1 MTQPT
6 CKRTIT
12 EKTALA
18 LLEQVRAY
26 RVSAKIV
33 HGAKDTRYIDAL
45 IEQVEAELESQP
57 TGYPKL
63 TTATNHQ
70 PD

>member
-6 CKRTIT
+6 CLACKRTIT

-33 HGAKDTRYIDAL
+33 HGVKDTRYIDGL
-45 IEQVEAELESQP
+45 IEQAEAELEP

-63 TTATNHQ
+63 TTATK
-70 PD
+70 